1 MSLDADPTLNA
12 ITMGEP
18 AHPPILFV
26 HGMAGSAG
34 LWVLGYAFHLARNY
48 RVIAYDQR
56 GHGLS
61 PTPPRG
67 YRLID
72 QADDLERVRRRFAP
86 GPVTVVGYSYGGH
99 IATRWAMRYPE
110 HAAGLVVIDSP
121 PLPLLTRDI
130 DDLLDGLP
138 ALLGGDFTREGR
150 FLNPLK
156 TSLRDDILT
165 RRRRI
170 LNIKARIDAL
180 QATTFRSDVLADT
193 AFDDAAFKRVDC
205 PTLLIYSTLAGHL
218 EYAERQ
224 RALIGNCELTLV
236 DGDHDLV
243 IAHPDAVRQA
253 LEGFMR
259 PVDLGVIS
267 PPGDPAIAR

>member
-1 MSLDADPTLNA
+1 MSIDAGFSLNA
-12 ITMGEP
+12 ITLGEP
-18 AHPPILFV
+18 ACPPILFV

-67 YRLID
+67 YRLND
-72 QADDLERVRRRFAP
+72 QADDLEQVRLRLAP

-150 FLNPLK
+150 FLDPLK
-156 TSLRDDILT
+156 TSLRDDILK

-170 LNIKARIDAL
+170 LNTKSRIDAL
-180 QATTFRSDVLADT
+180 KATTFRSDVLSDT
-193 AFDDAAFKRVDC
+193 AFDNAEFKRIGC
-205 PTLLIYSTLAGHL
+205 PTLLIYSTQAGHL
-218 EYAERQ
+218 DYAERQ
-224 RALIGNCELTLV
+224 RTLIEDCELTLV
-236 DGDHDLV
+236 DGGHDLV
-243 IAHPDAVRQA
+243 TADPDAVRHA
-253 LEGFMR
+253 LERFMLQSVR
-259 PVDLGVIS
+259 PREMS
-267 PPGDPAIAR
+267 